1 MVMAAATHVGVS
13 SFTKAPSGMGG
24 DYNGEILML
33 LVSSAGIIFI
43 DHARS
48 GQPQP
53 GNQYAALGIVGFVL
67 LFLGQFWPEI
77 AFAFTV
83 LIFVS
88 IIFNAPN
95 GLPFI
100 SSANTGNST
109 GINPTAQGST
119 ETSGIN
125 AVGGSTSGTGVQGP
139 TTPSHPL
146 NAV

>member
-1 MVMAAATHVGVS
+1 MVMGAVSHVGAS
-13 SFTKAPSGMGG
+13 QLAGAPSGMGG
-24 DYNGEILML
+24 DYNGEILLL
-33 LVSSAGIIFI
+33 LVSSAGIVFI

-77 AFAFTV
+77 AFSFTV

-88 IIFNAPN
+88 IIFNSPN

-100 SSANTGNST
+100 SSSSST
-109 GINPTAQGST
+109 PNGTVQGT
-119 ETSGIN
+119 NEAPGIN
-125 AVGGSTSGTGVQGP
+125 AEGGSTSGTGVQGP
-139 TTPSHPL
+139 TTTGEGPIP
-146 NAV
+146 VG

>member
-1 MVMAAATHVGVS
+1 MAAVTHVAAS
-13 SFTKAPSGMGG
+13 SITKAPAGMGG
-24 DYNGEILML
+24 DYNGEIIML

-43 DHARS
+43 DHAKN

-67 LFLGQFWPEI
+67 LFLGQFWPELS
-77 AFAFTV
+77 FAFTV

-100 SSANTGNST
+100 GANSGTNAGTGAVETTNPSTGQTGGVVVNPNTG
-109 GINPTAQGST
+109 TATVPGLGNKAS
-119 ETSGIN
+119 
-125 AVGGSTSGTGVQGP
+125 
-139 TTPSHPL
+139 
-146 NAV
+146 